1 MEIGQTGLAAIAFCP
16 NAAPKS
22 SAIPRGWRTLTDERS
37 RRREKD
43 FPARSARR
51 SSEKGHADD
60 TSKVGATEV
69 EIPEPFVER

>member
-1 MEIGQTGLAAIAFCP
+1 MEMGQTGLAAIAFCP

-22 SAIPRGWRTLTDERS
+22 SAIPRGWRTLTDERTAGG
-37 RRREKD
+37 RRI
-43 FPARSARR
+43 FPPDLQRR
-51 SSEKGHADD
+51 SSEKRHADD